1 MTEFN
6 ELETEFSR
14 LLREMPCDDAP
25 RLEHCQ
31 PLRERVLAEFDRKSA
46 VAMAQPVWKRAL
58 TKGREIMRRPI
69 PRLIAFTTA
78 CAAIAAVWLVV
89 PGGQTAAQA
98 FNRFAEAVVTAKT
111 AKFQMEVSVEG
122 QPKQTFQ
129 AFYLAPEKYRQEL
142 PGMVN
147 ISDFQAGKMVSI
159 VPEKKMVTVMNLKG
173 APQNKMAKSHFAQLR
188 ELLSGA
194 RDAKEDQYERLGEK
208 EIDGKKAVGFRY
220 DSPAD
225 TVTLWGDPA
234 TGAPVRIES
243 VWGGLP
249 HTETV
254 MSQFQINVDL
264 KESLFET
271 TPPEGYKVQSLDV
284 DASAARE
291 EDLVKAF
298 KACSAISGGDFPE
311 TLDTAGVTRLI
322 IKFTGDQIKD
332 KKDVSD
338 EQMQE
343 LMKESIAIGRGFQFV
358 LTLPESADAHYA
370 GKGVKRD
377 TKDRPIFWYRSEET
391 KKYRVL
397 YADLSIRDADSA
409 PQVEG
414 ARRIE
419 KASKT
424 SQPATDK

>member
-1 MTEFN
+1 MNDFDEQ
-6 ELETEFSR
+6 ETEFSR
-14 LLREMPCDDAP
+14 LLRELPCDDASGF
-25 RLEHCQ
+25 EHRQ
-31 PLRERVLAEFDRKSA
+31 SLRERVLAEFDQTSTV
-46 VAMAQPVWKRAL
+46 VAAHSGWKRAL

-69 PRLIAFTTA
+69 PRLVAFTTA
-78 CAAIAAVWLVV
+78 CAAIAALWLLV

-111 AKFQMEVSVEG
+111 AKFQMEVNIEG
-122 QPKQTFQ
+122 QSKQTFQ

-142 PGMVN
+142 PGIVN
-147 ISDFQAGKMVSI
+147 ISDFQAGKMVT
-159 VPEKKMVTVMNLKG
+159 VMPEQKKVMVMNLKG
-173 APQNKMAKSHFAQLR
+173 APQNKLAKSHFAQLR
-188 ELLSGA
+188 ELLAGA
-194 RDAKEDQYERLGEK
+194 RDAKEDKYERLGEK

-234 TGAPVRIES
+234 TGMPVRVES

-254 MSQFQINVDL
+254 MSQFEINVEL
-264 KESLFET
+264 KESLFDT
-271 TPPEGYKVQSLDV
+271 TPPEGYMVQSLDV
-284 DASAARE
+284 DASAVRE

-298 KACSAISGGDFPE
+298 QTCSDISGGDFPE
-311 TLDTAGVTRLI
+311 TLDTAGVTKLI
-322 IKFTGDQIKD
+322 IKYTTDQMKD
-332 KKDVSD
+332 KKDVTD

-343 LMKESIAIGRGFQFV
+343 LMKQSIAIGRGFQFV
-358 LTLPESADAHYA
+358 VTLPETADACYA

-397 YADLSIRDADSA
+397 YADLSFRDAESA